1 MRSATT
7 MRHPTSR
14 AAAGFGALL
23 ASLALAMPAAAAEPA
38 PGADGEVRRID
49 RTQSRITLR
58 HGEIRAL
65 DMPPMTMVFRV
76 RDPKLLDG
84 LAVGDKVRFEAVA
97 ADGSYVVTA
106 IARAAPAKP

>member
-1 MRSATT
+1 MRDIA
-7 MRHPTSR
+7 SR
-14 AAAGFGALL
+14 AAAGFGALM
-23 ASLALAMPAAAAEPA
+23 ASLALSLPAAATEPA
-38 PGADGEVRRID
+38 TGADGEVRRID
-49 RTQSRITLR
+49 RAQARVTLR

-97 ADGSYVVTA
+97 ADGSYIVTA
-106 IARAAPAKP
+106 IAKAAPAKP